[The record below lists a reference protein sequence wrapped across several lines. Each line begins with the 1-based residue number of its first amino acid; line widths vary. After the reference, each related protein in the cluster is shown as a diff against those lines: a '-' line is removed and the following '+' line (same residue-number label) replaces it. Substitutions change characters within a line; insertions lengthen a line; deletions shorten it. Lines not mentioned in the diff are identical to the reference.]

1 MTPLVLSKRLIIDYI
16 RPYFGYAMVAVLFM
30 IIAAGM
36 SAAFAKLVQPVLDD
50 VLYGKK
56 ENMLVAVAG
65 MMAGAFIVRGIA
77 TYIHTVMMSRIGE
90 WIIGD
95 LQKDLFSK
103 FIDLDL
109 AFHQKETSSGLLS
122 RVMNDVQMVRMA
134 ITEAFTGFGKN
145 LMTLLMLVGVMFLQ
159 DWKLTLAALTFLPLA
174 MGFVVW
180 VGRRLRKV
188 SKRIQQEMGGLT
200 ARLSQILQG
209 IRLVKAYG
217 QEDFERGRAIADI
230 NKVRSLMVKAVRIS
244 NLSTPFNEVIIGL
257 VVFGI
262 ILYGG
267 TQVAQNSMTPGVLMS
282 FIAAFTLAYE
292 PMKKLAKLNSSFQMG
307 LGAAERVFEMLD
319 QPVPA
324 RIFGDI
330 TELPGNAPS
339 ISFENVSFSYADS
352 ESPVVSDLCF
362 HAEAGQVTA
371 IVGASGA
378 GKTTLFNLLLRF
390 YEIQAGKIRLNDLDI
405 GRIDPKTLRL
415 HMALVSQD
423 VTIFNET
430 VAQNIGY
437 GRTGAT
443 QPEIEAAAKMAAA
456 HDFIENLPLG
466 YETVL
471 GESGNRLSGGQR
483 QRIAIAR
490 AILRDAPVL
499 LLDEATSALDNEAEK
514 AIQDALARF
523 QKGRTTLVIA
533 HRLSTVQTANKIIV
547 MKDGRV
553 VEEGTHD
560 SLLTQGGYY
569 AQMLSMMSA

>member
-16 RPYFGYAMVAVLFM
+16 RPYFGYAAVAVLFM

-217 QEDFERGRAIADI
+217 QEDFERGRAISDI
-230 NKVRSLMVKAVRIS
+230 NKVRTLMVKAVRIS

-267 TQVAQNSMTPGVLMS
+267 TQVAQDSMTPGVLMS

-324 RIFGDI
+324 RISGDI
-330 TELPGNAPS
+330 TELPGNAPA

-352 ESPVVSDLCF
+352 ETPVVSDLCF
-362 HAEAGQVTA
+362 RAEAGQVTA

-390 YEIQAGKIRLNDLDI
+390 YEIQAGKIRLDDLDI
-405 GRIDPKTLRL
+405 GRIDPKVLRL